1 MEDRGASSRAGLG
14 VGGNIFFAL
23 SLKRS
28 DPQVKRSSFD
38 FFMKKT
44 GSQIIIECLKK
55 EGVDLI
61 FNYPGGAVIP
71 LFDELQN
78 APFRQILVRHEQAA
92 VHAADGYA
100 RATGKAGVV
109 IVTSGPGATNTVTGI
124 ATAFMDSIPIVVM
137 TGQVPTYLIG
147 NDAFQEAD
155 IIGITRPC
163 TKHNYLVK
171 DIKDLARILKEA
183 FYLARSGRPGPVLI
197 DLPKDTLVDSTEFKY
212 PEKVFIRGYQPTYEG
227 HPGQIQRAIKLILKS
242 KRPVLYV
249 GGGIISSNAS
259 KELSHFVEG
268 LGIPVTMTLM
278 GLGSFPGNHPL
289 SLGMLGMHGTY
300 WANMAVMESDLLI
313 AIGSRFDDRV
323 TGKIEAFA
331 PQAKII
337 HIDIDPTS
345 ISKNVRVDLPIVGDC
360 KRILSKILSL
370 LEEEDIT
377 PFKSGLDR
385 WHHQI
390 EKFKAI
396 HNMNYEQKEIIKPQ
410 YVIEKIYELTK
421 GDAIISTEVGQ
432 TQMWTAQYFPFLKP
446 RALLTSGGLG
456 TMGYG
461 FPAAMGAQAA
471 FPNKLVI
478 DIAGDGSF
486 QMNSQELA
494 TVVQYQLPVK
504 VAILNNGYLGM
515 VRQWQEF
522 FYGKRYASVSL
533 EGVSPDFV
541 KLAEAYGAVGLRATK
556 PEEVVPILKKAFSI
570 PEPVVID
577 FEIDPEENV
586 YPMVPAGEALNQ
598 MRLV

>member
-1 MEDRGASSRAGLG
+1 MDVL
-14 VGGNIFFAL
+14 
-23 SLKRS
+23 
-28 DPQVKRSSFD
+28 
-38 FFMKKT
+38 
-44 GSQIIIECLKK
+44 
-55 EGVDLI
+55 
-61 FNYPGGAVIP
+61 FNYPGGVVLP

-78 APFRQILVRHEQAA
+78 APFRRILVRHEQAA

-100 RATGKAGVV
+100 RATGKVGAVL
-109 IVTSGPGATNTVTGI
+109 VTSGPGATNTVTGI
-124 ATAFMDSIPIVVM
+124 ATAYMDSIPIVVL
-137 TGQVPTYLIG
+137 TGQVATPLIG

-171 DIKDLARILKEA
+171 DVKDLGRIIKEA
-183 FYLARSGRPGPVLI
+183 FFVARSGRPGPVLI
-197 DLPKDTLVDSTEFKY
+197 DLPKDILVNSTEFKY

-227 HPGQIQRAIKLILKS
+227 HIGQIQRAVKLILKS
-242 KRPVLYV
+242 KKPVLYV

-259 KELSHFVEG
+259 KELTLFAEK

-278 GLGSFPGNHPL
+278 GLGGFPGNHPL

-300 WANMAVMESDLLI
+300 WANMAIMESDLLI

-323 TGKIEAFA
+323 TGKIEVFA
-331 PQAKII
+331 PHATSI
-337 HIDIDPTS
+337 HIDIDPSS

-360 KRILSKILSL
+360 KRVLSKILSL
-370 LEEEDIT
+370 LEEEDIGS
-377 PFKSGLDR
+377 FKEGLDK

-390 EKFKAI
+390 EKFRAF
-396 HNMNYEQKEIIKPQ
+396 HSMSYEQQEIIKPQ

-421 GDAIISTEVGQ
+421 GDAIITTEVGQ
-432 TQMWTAQYFPFLKP
+432 NQMWTAQYYQFLKP
-446 RALLTSGGLG
+446 RTLLTSGGLG

-461 FPAAMGAQAA
+461 FPAAIGAQVA

-494 TVVQYQLPVK
+494 TVVQYQLPIK
-504 VAILNNGYLGM
+504 VAILENGYLGM

-522 FYGKRYASVSL
+522 FYGKRYASSSL
-533 EGVSPDFV
+533 EGINPDFV
-541 KLAEAYGAVGLRATK
+541 KLAEAYGAVGLRVAK
-556 PEEVVPILKKAFSI
+556 PEEVVPALMRAFSTR
-570 PEPVVID
+570 EPVIID
-577 FEIDPEENV
+577 FVVDPEANV
-586 YPMVPAGEALNQ
+586 YPMVPAGEPLNQ

>member
-1 MEDRGASSRAGLG
+1 
-14 VGGNIFFAL
+14 V
-23 SLKRS
+23 
-28 DPQVKRSSFD
+28 
-38 FFMKKT
+38 KKT
-44 GSQIIIECLKK
+44 GAQIIVECLKK
-55 EGVDLI
+55 EGVEII
-61 FNYPGGAVIP
+61 FNYPGGAVLP
-71 LFDELQN
+71 LFDEFQG
-78 APFRQILVRHEQAA
+78 APFRQVLVRHEQAA

-100 RATGKAGVV
+100 RATGKVGVV
-109 IVTSGPGATNTVTGI
+109 LVTSGPGATNTVTGI
-124 ATAFMDSIPIVVM
+124 ATAFMDSIPLVIM
-137 TGQVPTYLIG
+137 TGQVPTLLIG

-171 DIKDLARILKEA
+171 DVKDLARILKQA
-183 FYLARSGRPGPVLI
+183 FYVARSGRPGPVLV

-227 HPGQIQRAIKLILKS
+227 HLGQIQRAIKLMLKS
-242 KRPVLYV
+242 RKPVLYV

-259 KELSHFVEG
+259 KELALLAEK

-331 PQAKII
+331 PQARII

-370 LEEEDIT
+370 LEKEEIDS
-377 PFKSGLDR
+377 FKAGLDK

-390 EKFKAI
+390 DKFKAI
-396 HNMNYEQKEIIKPQ
+396 HNMSYEQKGMIKPQ
-410 YVIEKIYELTK
+410 YVIEAIYEVTK
-421 GDAIISTEVGQ
+421 GDAVISTEVGQ
-432 TQMWTAQYFPFLKP
+432 NQMWTAQYFPFVKP
-446 RALLTSGGLG
+446 RTLLTSGGLG

-478 DIAGDGSF
+478 DISGDGSF

-494 TVVQYQLPVK
+494 TVVQYHLPVK
-504 VAILNNGYLGM
+504 VVILNNGYLGM
-515 VRQWQEF
+515 IRQWQEF
-522 FYGKRYASVSL
+522 FYGKRYASSSL
-533 EGVSPDFV
+533 EGFSPDFV
-541 KLAEAYGAVGLRATK
+541 KLAEAYGAVGLRANK

-570 PEPVVID
+570 PEPVIID

-598 MRLV
+598 MRLI

>member
-1 MEDRGASSRAGLG
+1 
-14 VGGNIFFAL
+14 
-23 SLKRS
+23 
-28 DPQVKRSSFD
+28 
-38 FFMKKT
+38 MKKT
-44 GSQIIIECLKK
+44 GSQIIVECLKK
-55 EGVDLI
+55 EGVDI
-61 FNYPGGAVIP
+61 VFNYPGGAVLP
-71 LFDELQN
+71 LFDEFQG
-78 APFRQILVRHEQAA
+78 APFNQVLVRHEQAA

-100 RATGKAGVV
+100 RATGKVGVV
-109 IVTSGPGATNTVTGI
+109 LVTSGPGATNTVTGI
-124 ATAFMDSIPIVVM
+124 ATAFMDSIPLVIM
-137 TGQVPTYLIG
+137 TGQVPTLLIG

-171 DIKDLARILKEA
+171 DVRDLARILKQA
-183 FYLARSGRPGPVLI
+183 FYVARSGRPGPVLV

-227 HPGQIQRAIKLILKS
+227 HLGQIQRAIKLMLKS
-242 KRPVLYV
+242 RKPLLYV

-259 KELSHFVEG
+259 KELTLLAEK

-300 WANMAVMESDLLI
+300 WANMAVMEADLLI
-313 AIGSRFDDRV
+313 AVGSRFDDRV

-370 LEEEDIT
+370 LEKEEIDS
-377 PFKSGLDR
+377 FKAGLDK

-390 EKFKAI
+390 DKFKAI
-396 HNMNYEQKEIIKPQ
+396 HSMNYEQKGMIKPQ
-410 YVIEKIYELTK
+410 YVIEAIYELTK
-421 GDAIISTEVGQ
+421 GEAIISTEVGQ
-432 TQMWTAQYFPFLKP
+432 NQMWTAQYFPFVKP
-446 RALLTSGGLG
+446 RTLLTSGGLG

-478 DIAGDGSF
+478 DISGDGSF

-494 TVVQYQLPVK
+494 TVVQYHLPVK
-504 VAILNNGYLGM
+504 VVILNNGYLGM
-515 VRQWQEF
+515 IRQWQEF
-522 FYGKRYASVSL
+522 FYGKRYASSSL
-533 EGVSPDFV
+533 EGFSPDFV
-541 KLAEAYGAVGLRATK
+541 KLAEAYGAMGLRANK
-556 PEEVVPILKKAFSI
+556 PEEVLPVLKKAFSI
-570 PEPVVID
+570 PEPVIID
-577 FEIDPEENV
+577 FEVDPEENV

-598 MRLV
+598 MRLI